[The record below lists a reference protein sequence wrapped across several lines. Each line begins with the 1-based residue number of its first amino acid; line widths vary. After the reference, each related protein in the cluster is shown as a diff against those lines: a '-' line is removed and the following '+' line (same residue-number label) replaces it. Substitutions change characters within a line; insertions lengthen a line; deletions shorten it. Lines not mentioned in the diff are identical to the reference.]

1 MDVRS
6 LAFKIHEPEAE
17 VFIFGFKLVKSLSE
31 SHLHLLSLL
40 SGDSGAL
47 SVLDEA
53 VLGLGEDAAHLDEAL
68 YGHNVEVDLEEADPE
83 GVGVDGLDVPC
94 ILASGVT

>member
-6 LAFKIHEPEAE
+6 LAFKVHEPESE
-17 VFIFGFKLVKSLSE
+17 VFIFRFKLVKSLSKG
-31 SHLHLLSLL
+31 HLHLLSLL

-53 VLGLGEDAAHLDEAL
+53 ILGLGEDAAHLDEAFDS
-68 YGHNVEVDLEEADPE
+68 HNVEVDLEEANPE
-83 GVGVDGLDVPC
+83 GVGVDRLDVPSV
-94 ILASGVT
+94 LASGIT